1 MSQYPTTSAVELII
15 QKVTN
20 PLSLKSHE
28 HENQSILDATTASYT
43 LKEQQKLADFQPSDY
58 ATKQALADEA
68 LAIREAMIPLT
79 RELHSHKNMAVLDSI
94 TTEQAALLEG
104 LQQFE
109 DSTKYDIQTIR
120 ESVEPV
126 ISQAHW
132 HHNLT
137 TLNSITAEK
146 ITKWDNYGTQI
157 NGLSTRITVYSDL
170 VENSV
175 TRIGTA
181 EVNIENLQKQID
193 ALKNGSEPVI
203 LFRSG
208 QDAMSV
214 YAPEIGV
221 ILNGGYHLMADFVTE
236 HPHFCNAENDYA
248 LSYSQDD
255 FGWDAQILTVCTKT
269 VSLTEKSEIMI
280 SYLSGAT
287 EDGSLYLVPK
297 PEKIDVPVTI
307 YVNNQIT
314 ASNAITL
321 NFKWLQSES
330 FITTVTECSGVSDGE
345 YYLAWVGRSNNSHPY
360 IRSIKIL
367 EVK

>member
-1 MSQYPTTSAVELII
+1 MPSRFRFMPVFIVSCIASVTPLTAFVTTFL
-15 QKVTN
+15 
-20 PLSLKSHE
+20 LL
-28 HENQSILDATTASYT
+28 L
-43 LKEQQKLADFQPSDY
+43 
-58 ATKQALADEA
+58 
-68 LAIREAMIPLT
+68 IPLT
-79 RELHSHKNMAVLDSI
+79 QELHSHENMTVLDML
-94 TTEQAALLEG
+94 TAEQLALLSG

-120 ESVEPV
+120 ESVEHV

-137 TLNSITAEK
+137 LLNSITTAK
-146 ITKWDNYGTQI
+146 VAKWDSFENFGTQI
-157 NGLSTRITVYSDL
+157 NGPSTRITVYSDL

-175 TRIGTA
+175 ARIGTA
-181 EVNIENLQKQID
+181 EVNIESLQKQID
-193 ALKNGSEPVI
+193 ALKSGSEPVL
-203 LFRSG
+203 LFCSG

-221 ILNGGYHLMADFVTE
+221 ILNGGYHLMTDFVTE
-236 HPHFCNAENDYA
+236 HPHFCSAENDYA

-255 FGWDAQILTVCTKT
+255 FGWDAQILTVCTKA
-269 VSLTEKSEIMI
+269 VSLTEKSGIMI

-314 ASNAITL
+314 ASNAISL

-330 FITTVTECSGVSDGE
+330 FITTVTECSGASDGK
-345 YYLAWVGRSNNSHPY
+345 YFLAWIGRSNNTHPV
-360 IRSIKIL
+360 
-367 EVK
+367 VKRIQVLN